1 MWRLVAAI
9 YKQSIGYLHCQNKYQ
24 HAVCPILKMNIN
36 GMSMIFDV
44 GSWKCKRR
52 LIGNIQ
58 K

>member
-1 MWRLVAAI
+1 
-9 YKQSIGYLHCQNKYQ
+9 
-24 HAVCPILKMNIN
+24 MNIN

-58 K
+58 KWGSGHL